1 MELGAN
7 NITVHTLSVK
17 RGSRLKSED
26 PEYYLRGVREVEN
39 MLELA
44 AQILHEAG
52 FIPYYVYRQ
61 KHQMGSFENT
71 GWCRPGLHSM
81 YNVRIMEEMQTIIG
95 LGAGAIGKRFYKDNN
110 RLERIPNINDYRMY
124 VDRIEDIIARK
135 RRYFD

>member
-1 MELGAN
+1 M
-7 NITVHTLSVK
+7 HTLSVK
-17 RGSRLKSED
+17 RGSKLKSED

-95 LGAGAIGKRFYKDNN
+95 LGAGAIGKRFYKDDN